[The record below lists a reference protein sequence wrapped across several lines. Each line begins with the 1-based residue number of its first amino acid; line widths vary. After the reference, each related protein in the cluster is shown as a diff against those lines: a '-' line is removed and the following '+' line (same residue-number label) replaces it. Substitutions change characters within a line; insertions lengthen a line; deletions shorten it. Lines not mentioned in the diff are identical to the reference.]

1 MKSFEGQE
9 TSEWN
14 KQSSGGGGAQGEFE
28 RLNKGTASE
37 ERSAIVFFFAIV
49 STPQTLRKLYAGGYE
64 RDRNLAGGS
73 GQQGY
78 GARVERFQ
86 G

>member
-1 MKSFEGQE
+1 MP
-9 TSEWN
+9 
-14 KQSSGGGGAQGEFE
+14 
-28 RLNKGTASE
+28 
-37 ERSAIVFFFAIV
+37 FFVPILY
-49 STPQTLRKLYAGGYE
+49 TRQTLRELYAGGYE

-78 GARVERFQ
+78 GARVERNQ